1 MYITHL
7 ELIRPLQTMW
17 SVQVDVKPMT
27 IYIPTRMPTSL
38 FPHMCLWNE
47 DVLSAPINA
56 LVNNGVS
63 GMAVIYLLLVWQLFV
78 AHQERKRK

>member
-1 MYITHL
+1 
-7 ELIRPLQTMW
+7 
-17 SVQVDVKPMT
+17 
-27 IYIPTRMPTSL
+27 
-38 FPHMCLWNE
+38 MCLWNE

-63 GMAVIYLLLVWQLFV
+63 GMAVIYLLLVWQLFL